1 MKPYDRFHYTR
12 DESLRFNYVK
22 YVSAI
27 RRDRVTAIHDC
38 RFHPLYG
45 SSRWV
50 NREWPDEWPDEWR
63 PFHANVQTRRDRAL
77 DLLHRLRMRACG
89 FW

>member
-1 MKPYDRFHYTR
+1 MRVYDRFLYNR
-12 DESLRFNYVK
+12 EESLHFNYVQ
-22 YVSAI
+22 YISAI
-27 RRDRVTAIHDC
+27 RRHRVTAIHDC

-50 NREWPDEWPDEWR
+50 NREWPDDWR
-63 PFHANVQTRRDRAL
+63 PFHSNVQSKRDRAH